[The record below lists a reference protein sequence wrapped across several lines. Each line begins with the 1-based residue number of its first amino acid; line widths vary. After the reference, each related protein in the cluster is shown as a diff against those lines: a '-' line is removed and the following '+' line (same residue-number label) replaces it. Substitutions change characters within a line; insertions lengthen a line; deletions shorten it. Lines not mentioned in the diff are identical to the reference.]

1 MVAMAEHP
9 RLMQLD
15 SSKLEGEQCEIRM
28 EK

>member
-9 RLMQLD
+9 RPMQLE
-15 SSKLEGEQCEIRM
+15 SNKLEGEQCEIRM